1 MTASQLAQVGLAPF
15 RSRVSTRK
23 TELCLIRETHPEY
36 HNKTITKLFNGN
48 SLYGCYGLAV
58 TIFSLGIIRDAMYAN
73 AFSKP
78 QRANLPNAP
87 ID

>member
-1 MTASQLAQVGLAPF
+1 MTASQLAQVGLAPS
-15 RSRVSTRK
+15 RLRVSTTK
-23 TELCLIRETHPEY
+23 TEPCLIRENYPEY
-36 HNKTITKLFNGN
+36 HNKAITKLFNGN